1 MLQRLLHKGFLQAV
15 ACMLCL
21 TCNSCAQNKTFVYQE
36 VPEKYLKNNSYKG
49 DWQMSDND
57 VFDITQT
64 LPPGYV
70 TDGTVDY
77 TAFLQAALNNHA
89 KVAMPAFAVMVNDS
103 GLTLNSGQTV
113 VFKDGSMLILKPT
126 ARGMYEILRI
136 HNVENVTV
144 YSPVIEGDKTAHTG
158 TNGQWGMGIAVR
170 ASKNITLV
178 NAKIYRCWGDGIYIG
193 GLKCIPSQNIS
204 IINPLLDDNRRNGI
218 SITSANRVEISGG
231 VIANSNGQMPQS
243 GIDIEP
249 NRATDVIDSIS
260 INDVVTYN
268 HPKYGIVISLQ
279 QLRGRSSGLTN
290 ISIKNT
296 VDDGSGNGIAIIG
309 KPSADLLNG
318 EIKIENPVFLN
329 QADAAIKFPLRT
341 YGIKL
346 KIGNRGRGIKDAD
359 LDRLK
364 KAALSQPGIRID

>member
-1 MLQRLLHKGFLQAV
+1 MLPSLLHKGFLQV
-15 ACMLCL
+15 MVCMLFL
-21 TCNSCAQNKTFVYQE
+21 TCNSCAQNKTFVYRE
-36 VPEKYLKNNSYKG
+36 VPEKYLKNNNYKSER
-49 DWQMSDND
+49 QMLDNG

-64 LPPGYV
+64 LSPGYV

-77 TAFLQAALNNHA
+77 TAFLQAALNGHA
-89 KVAMPAFAVMVNDS
+89 KVAMPAFPVMVNDS

-113 VFKDGSMLILKPT
+113 VFKESSKLILKPSS
-126 ARGMYEILRI
+126 RGMYEILRI
-136 HNVENVTV
+136 HNVENVAV

-158 TNGQWGMGIAVR
+158 TGGQWGMGIAVR
-170 ASKNITLV
+170 ASKNITIV

-193 GLKCIPSQNIS
+193 GLKGIPSQNIS

-218 SITSANRVEISGG
+218 SITSANGVEISGG

-279 QLRGRSSGLTN
+279 QLRGRSVGQTN

-296 VDDGSGNGIAIIG
+296 IDDGSGNGIAIIG

-318 EIKIENPVFLN
+318 EIKIDNPVFLN

-346 KIGNRGRGIKDAD
+346 KIGNQERGIKDAD
-359 LDRLK
+359 LDKLK